1 MHGGWLS
8 IKESSMDPNVNR
20 TDSGV
25 VIVAVSGEVQMNTS
39 PEVRSTLTS
48 LFAEEPQALVVDLS
62 EVPYIDSSGVATL
75 VEGLMWSYRNQIPFR
90 LSGLTPALKDV
101 FELARLESLFD
112 IFGTPEAALG
122 DLV

>member
-1 MHGGWLS
+1 
-8 IKESSMDPNVNR
+8 MDPNVNR